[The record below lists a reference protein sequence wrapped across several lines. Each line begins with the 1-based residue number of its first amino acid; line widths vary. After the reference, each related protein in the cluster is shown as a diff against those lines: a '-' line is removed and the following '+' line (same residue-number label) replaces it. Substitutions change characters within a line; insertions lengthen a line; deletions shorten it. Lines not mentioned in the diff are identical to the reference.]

1 MWLLQTCR
9 EQWCLTKNEIQKT
22 YGNEHYDYDYS
33 ELTQYLEEEESNKE
47 KVSMEPN
54 IFECD
59 CNHVF
64 RILSWDTSSNF
75 GIKEN

>member
-1 MWLLQTCR
+1 MRWLQTCR
-9 EQWCLTKNEIQKT
+9 ELWCLTQNEIQKT

-64 RILSWDTSSNF
+64 RILS
-75 GIKEN
+75 

>member
-1 MWLLQTCR
+1 MRWLQTCR
-9 EQWCLTKNEIQKT
+9 ELWCLTQNEIQKT
-22 YGNEHYDYDYS
+22 YGNEHNDYDYS

-64 RILSWDTSSNF
+64 RILSWDTSSNL

>member
-1 MWLLQTCR
+1 MRWLQTCR
-9 EQWCLTKNEIQKT
+9 ELWCLTQNEIQKT

-64 RILSWDTSSNF
+64 RILSWDTSVVTSA
-75 GIKEN
+75 